1 MTNEE
6 FINSIKLENEKWR
19 DVVGYEGLYMVS
31 SFGRVASLFSPY
43 KSGNKTFYKK
53 QKILKANLR
62 KKGYLAVTLSN
73 CNKIAHSYLIHR
85 LVAIAF
91 VDNSNNL
98 PFINHRDENP
108 QNNHANNLEWCT
120 NSYNCNYGGHN
131 KRMAETLRKTAY
143 QKRKVVQLTV
153 DMQYTGEY
161 DSLIEAAAATNTN
174 RSCISNCCL
183 GKGRTGGGH
192 KWMYLEDYQ
201 NLVNKSKNSQSTS
214 D

>member
-6 FINSIKLENEKWR
+6 FINSIKLEGEEWR
-19 DVVGYEGLYMVS
+19 NVAGYEGLYMVS
-31 SFGRVASLFSPY
+31 SFGRVASLSSPY
-43 KSGNKTFYKK
+43 KSGDKTFHKK

-73 CNKIAHSYLIHR
+73 CNKIVHSYLIHR

-91 VDNSNNL
+91 VNNSKNL
-98 PFINHRDENP
+98 PFINHKDENP

-120 NSYNCNYGGHN
+120 NSYNCNYGSHN
-131 KRMAETLRKTAY
+131 KRMAETLHKTAY
-143 QKRKVVQLTV
+143 QRRKVIQLTV
-153 DMQYTGEY
+153 DMQYIGEY
-161 DSLIEAAAATNTN
+161 VSIIEAAIATNTN

-183 GKGRTGGGH
+183 GKYKTGGGY
-192 KWMYLEDYQ
+192 KWIYLEDYQ

>member
-6 FINSIKLENEKWR
+6 FIESIRLENEEWR
-19 DVVGYEGLYMVS
+19 NVVGYEGLYMVS
-31 SFGRVASLFSPY
+31 SFGRVASLFCPY
-43 KSGNKTFYKK
+43 KNGNKTFYKK
-53 QKILKANLR
+53 QKILKPNLR

-73 CNKIAHSYLIHR
+73 CNEIARSYLIHR

-91 VDNSNNL
+91 IDNSKNL
-98 PFINHRDENP
+98 PFINHKDENP
-108 QNNHANNLEWCT
+108 QNNHVGNLEWCT

-143 QKRKVVQLTV
+143 QKRKVVQLTI
-153 DMQYTGEY
+153 DMQYIEEY
-161 DSLIEAAAATNTN
+161 DSLLNASITTNTH

-183 GKGRTGGGH
+183 GKNKTGGGY
-192 KWMYLEDYQ
+192 KWMYIEDYLA
-201 NLVNKSKNSQSTS
+201 LVNKSKNHQSTS